1 MEENGIS
8 QNLKERSIPTMKRLG
23 YVILAG
29 ICSVCFSVAI
39 AQEEKVSDV
48 QEGSSKAE
56 GMQVMKQKDLRSEPV
71 KRVVALGESTT
82 WGYSVTSKEKC
93 WVNRT
98 VRLLEEFQGQP
109 IELINQGIGANMLTP
124 KNPEYAQ
131 SAKPSAIERLSGD
144 LIALKPDLVL
154 LSYGLNDSRGGISLK
169 VFTEEYQ
176 KLIDRIKSE
185 TKALIVVLNVYYMHE
200 SAYQWEVLNHSNYS
214 VTRQFNA
221 AIADLAKEN
230 GLILADVW
238 SVEEGVDWII
248 DQDLCHPN
256 DLGHCLIAN
265 RVFEAI
271 ARNCSF
277 VTGTLPKQS
286 SFGSFVKKYGNGPD
300 RPSSTKKTK
309 DFTPDPEKER

>member
-1 MEENGIS
+1 
-8 QNLKERSIPTMKRLG
+8 MKKLG
-23 YVILAG
+23 CVILAG
-29 ICSVCFSVAI
+29 ICNMCFSVAI
-39 AQEEKVSDV
+39 S

-56 GMQVMKQKDLRSEPV
+56 GMQITKQKDLRSEPI
-71 KRVVALGESTT
+71 KRIVALGESTT
-82 WGYSVTSKEKC
+82 WGYSVTSKDKC

-98 VRLLEEFQGQP
+98 VCLLEEFQGQP

-131 SAKPSAIERLSGD
+131 SAKPSAIERVSGD
-144 LIALKPDLVL
+144 LIALKPDLVF

-185 TKALIVVLNVYYMHE
+185 TKAVIVILNVYYMHE
-200 SAYQWEVLNHSNYS
+200 SAYQWEVLNHSDYS

-221 AIADLAKEN
+221 AIADFAKEN

-265 RVFEAI
+265 CVFEAI
-271 ARNCSF
+271 ARNCTF
-277 VTGTLPKQS
+277 VTSTLPKHS

-300 RPSSTKKTK
+300 RPSSMEKTK
-309 DFTPDPEKER
+309 DFTPDPEKKKEEVGESGKDE